1 MDENGEQGQQGRRHV
16 SKAAMATL
24 RAMHGDYYG
33 DCDEWLMRQARCVVL
48 TVAEVEAMECR
59 HEERGRAV
67 MELMAESDTHF
78 NERNALR
85 AELEAL
91 RAQLAEREAECERL
105 RRSAD
110 GWQQEALHYALKADH
125 WREKYERLRGSED
138 GKSVQ
143 MAADSSDS
151 RPSDASSRGSVGV
164 RNLTADVRL
173 DHRLGLGPQPETETV
188 EPMSARSWKR
198 RGFP

>member
-91 RAQLAEREAECERL
+91 RAQLAEREAEISRLNAIVAEMCKMDYERFL
-105 RRSAD
+105 
-110 GWQQEALHYALKADH
+110 EI
-125 WREKYERLRGSED
+125 ERLRGGKD